1 MWGNMLPR
9 SDALMRSRKN
19 QRGQALVES
28 GLVMLVFLPV
38 FIGIMDFGQFLY
50 LNQTLWERTRVAA
63 RYGATVPYT
72 DGKDT
77 VNMAIYND
85 PAQAAVASTTLPNMQ
100 GSDSTAD
107 GYVTATLSA
116 ADADGSR
123 RIVVT
128 VTHYPYD
135 FLMMPSKRNY
145 RTVVDTE
152 PYEGP

>member
-1 MWGNMLPR
+1 
-9 SDALMRSRKN
+9 MRSRKN

-72 DGKDT
+72 NGSDI

-85 PAQAAVASTTLPNMQ
+85 PAPAAGTAATLPNMQ
-100 GSDSTAD
+100 GSDSTGD

-116 ADADGSR
+116 ADADGNR
-123 RIVVT
+123 RVVVT
-128 VTHYPYD
+128 VTHYPYN
-135 FLMMPSKRNY
+135 FLLMPNDKNF

>member
-1 MWGNMLPR
+1 
-9 SDALMRSRKN
+9 MRSRKN

-63 RYGATVPYT
+63 RYGATTTYT
-72 DGKDT
+72 SPGTDI

-85 PAQAAVASTTLPNMQ
+85 PAGAANGASATLPNMQ
-100 GSDSTAD
+100 GTDSTKD

-116 ADADGSR
+116 ADADGTR

-128 VTHYPYD
+128 VTHYPYS
-135 FLMMPSKRNY
+135 FLLMPSNQNY

>member
-1 MWGNMLPR
+1 
-9 SDALMRSRKN
+9 MRSRRKN

-63 RYGATVPYT
+63 RYGSTTTYT
-72 DGKDT
+72 DGSNI

-85 PAQAAVASTTLPNMQ
+85 PAGSANGATPTLSNLQ
-100 GSDSTAD
+100 GTDSSAD
-107 GYVTATLSA
+107 GYVTATLGA
-116 ADADGSR
+116 VDADGTR
-123 RIVVT
+123 RVVVT
-128 VTHYPYD
+128 VTHYPYN
-135 FLMMPSKRNY
+135 FLLMPSKLNY
-145 RTVVDTE
+145 RTVTDSE

>member
-63 RYGATVPYT
+63 RYGATGPDT
-72 DGKDT
+72 DRSSI
-77 VNMAIYND
+77 VNMAIYNY
-85 PAQAAVASTTLPNMQ
+85 PAGSANRAGATRPNMQ
-100 GSDSTAD
+100 GSESTA
-107 GYVTATLSA
+107 G
-116 ADADGSR
+116 G
-123 RIVVT
+123 
-128 VTHYPYD
+128 
-135 FLMMPSKRNY
+135 
-145 RTVVDTE
+145 
-152 PYEGP
+152 

>member
-1 MWGNMLPR
+1 
-9 SDALMRSRKN
+9 MRSRKN
-19 QRGQALVES
+19 QRGQALIES

-50 LNQTLWERTRVAA
+50 LNQTLWERLRVAA
-63 RYGATVPYT
+63 RYGATVTYT
-72 DGKDT
+72 DGSDI

-85 PAQAAVASTTLPNMQ
+85 PAPGAGAAATLPNMQ

-116 ADADGSR
+116 ADADGNKR
-123 RIVVT
+123 VVVT
-128 VTHYPYD
+128 VTHYPYN
-135 FLMMPSKRNY
+135 FLMMPSNKNF